1 MTSTNFRSAAFAI
14 LALGA
19 GLATAPSFA
28 QDRFAATSD
37 EGAAYAQ
44 PIPGDE
50 GAAVPP
56 NTMGH
61 FTCGFN
67 EQHSHL
73 ERQNCGGVHYRY

>member
-1 MTSTNFRSAAFAI
+1 MTKINFRSAAFAI

-19 GLATAPSFA
+19 GLATAPAFA

-37 EGAAYAQ
+37 EGAAYDQ
-44 PIPGDE
+44 PAGATDE
-50 GAAVPP
+50 AAIPP